1 MAAGTRVVALLVA
14 VSAGAATGALGHLT
28 GIERSP
34 GYALA
39 VTALLGF
46 GLYSSTTGIPLAEF
60 KGQLRTV
67 LLAVT
72 VGVVVKAAIVIGVMW
87 LVFRE
92 PGSIVLGIVVAQ
104 IDPLAVAALRD
115 GSRMSPRAK
124 ALLATWSSFDDPVTV
139 LLTVYV
145 TAFTLRARD
154 GGDVGHLL
162 GSGLGSF
169 ALNLLWNLL
178 LAGGVYLA
186 WRAVRSLNRQRAA
199 SSRGPLA
206 WALLGLAVLVVAGIA
221 VSFGLL
227 LALALIGLFVRPGLD
242 TVLDRSTQVAL
253 LMATFAVGLVLAGGV
268 RPVQA
273 LVLGGAAY
281 ASQMVVALL
290 LTIPRQWRGD
300 RIGLALAQQNGMTAI
315 VLALLLEPTF
325 PGTIAIVAP
334 AIVVVN
340 LLHAACNGVWNRLD
354 RPRRRPATAQ
364 ARPVPAVA
372 RKRPAV
378 TYPWPAASAAARAER

>member
-1 MAAGTRVVALLVA
+1 MTAGTRAVALLAA
-14 VSAGAATGALGHLT
+14 VFAGVGTAALGQFT
-28 GIERSP
+28 GIERSA

-46 GLYSSTTGIPLAEF
+46 GLYSSTTGIPLGEF
-60 KGQLRTV
+60 RGQLRTV

-72 VGVVVKAAIVIGVMW
+72 VGVVVKAAIITGVMW
-87 LVFRE
+87 LVFRD
-92 PGSIVLGIVVAQ
+92 PGYLVLGIVVAQ

-115 GSRMSPRAK
+115 GSRMSRRAK

-145 TAFTLRARD
+145 TAFALRARD
-154 GGDVGHLL
+154 GWDVGNLV
-162 GSGLGSF
+162 GSGLLSF
-169 ALNLLWNLL
+169 ALNLLWNVL

-186 WRAVRSLNRQRAA
+186 WRAVRTGTRP
-199 SSRGPLA
+199 RGPLA
-206 WALLGLAVLVVAGIA
+206 WALLGLAVLVVAGVA
-221 VSFGLL
+221 VWFGLL
-227 LALALIGLFVRPGLD
+227 LALAVIGLFIRPRLD
-242 TVLDRSTQVAL
+242 TVLNRSTQVAL
-253 LMATFAVGLVLAGGV
+253 LMATFAVGLVLIGGV

-281 ASQMVVALL
+281 LAQVVVALL
-290 LTIPRQWRGD
+290 LTVPRRWRGD
-300 RIGLALAQQNGMTAI
+300 RVGLALAQQNGMTAV

-340 LLHAACNGVWNRLD
+340 LLHAVCNGVWNRLD
-354 RPRRRPATAQ
+354 RAGRRPD
-364 ARPVPAVA
+364 PVAPL
-372 RKRPAV
+372 KRPIAGAPAL
-378 TYPWPAASAAARAER
+378 TCPWPVASATARAERSG